1 MDGLEALHNLYQ
13 HGRFVTI
20 NLGEEPR
27 FKGCTTHR
35 VDVIP
40 VAIWLDCGLGNED
53 VERTSSNLLVKCSQ
67 LYRVATQL
75 TRRLRRALFFLISF
89 LTLLSISHKSLHG
102 GRLCLSTQLFPFLP
116 PCFRESGNKSA
127 KSHTW
132 QSRRHEMLTPV
143 CQYERFRNRAL
154 SGLSEGPDSL
164 IKRPNFIIIYN
175 FLIKNKG

>member
-67 LYRVATQL
+67 IVSGCNAPYT
-75 TRRLRRALFFLISF
+75 TPPSG
-89 LTLLSISHKSLHG
+89 T
-102 GRLCLSTQLFPFLP
+102 LFPHILSNP
-116 PCFRESGNKSA
+116 P
-127 KSHTW
+127 
-132 QSRRHEMLTPV
+132 L
-143 CQYERFRNRAL
+143 
-154 SGLSEGPDSL
+154 
-164 IKRPNFIIIYN
+164 NFA
-175 FLIKNKG
+175 